1 VIPPFAYVFYVYT
14 SQRRTKNHLF
24 ITRDNWEQA
33 GMRVGV
39 GEPEGDGSYPEEQT
53 R

>member
-24 ITRDNWEQA
+24 ITRDNWKQA

-39 GEPEGDGSYPEEQT
+39 GEPKGDGSYLEEQT